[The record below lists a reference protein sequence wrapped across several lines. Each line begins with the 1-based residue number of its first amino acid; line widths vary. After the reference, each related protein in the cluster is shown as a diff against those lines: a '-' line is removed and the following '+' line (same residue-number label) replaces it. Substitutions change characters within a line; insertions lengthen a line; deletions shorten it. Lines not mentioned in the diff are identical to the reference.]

1 MDKKLILIWKSYPI
15 LNNCKN
21 NSVSAKHYKNNESEE
36 LMTDGV
42 RKGIQVSMSK
52 YSPWAFHG
60 RFIKILHVHGIQ
72 FQWGWQLN
80 FYYSDR
86 WNMKK
91 LIIRPAIY
99 VLVFPSDND
108 YFSILLFSCPKA
120 TDPVYLM
127 ITVYVF
133 LDQFLVIESI
143 LLMKWMNQII
153 PLQDSFG
160 QAS

>member
-1 MDKKLILIWKSYPI
+1 MYWYF
-15 LNNCKN
+15 
-21 NSVSAKHYKNNESEE
+21 
-36 LMTDGV
+36 
-42 RKGIQVSMSK
+42 QVIM
-52 YSPWAFHG
+52 
-60 RFIKILHVHGIQ
+60 II
-72 FQWGWQLN
+72 FQ
-80 FYYSDR
+80 YC
-86 WNMKK
+86 
-91 LIIRPAIY
+91 
-99 VLVFPSDND
+99 
-108 YFSILLFSCPKA
+108 YFLAPKA